1 MYIFANFKCKQM
13 SQEGPFE
20 THEMDQNLDLFI
32 RSQGEHVGLLL
43 SLGNANDSVRRVYFL
58 TLRK

>member
-1 MYIFANFKCKQM
+1 M